1 MSYYTSYYTTFLTYA
16 WVHTLILL
24 RFTILY
30 MQHRIYVGGVW
41 LAITEHLSLL
51 EALGHCQQHIICLSL
66 LIDIHQD
73 QCDEDHDGCDDN
85 EYHCSIAWGPC
96 NRWPSKFAAY
106 NVSVVP
112 APAQSTIDC
121 TLLIRVVGTKF
132 ARPTIVCS
140 TYNKSVPSLI
150 HRVIWQN
157 LLLPSLYCALTVN
170 LSFSILPWMNLC
182 VLQWLCSLLE

>member
-30 MQHRIYVGGVW
+30 MQHRIYVGGVR

-73 QCDEDHDGCDDN
+73 QCDEDYDECDDN

-112 APAQSTIDC
+112 ACPFHHRLHSVNPCSWHQVC
-121 TLLIRVVGTKF
+121 
-132 ARPTIVCS
+132 PTHH
-140 TYNKSVPSLI
+140 SLQ
-150 HRVIWQN
+150 H
-157 LLLPSLYCALTVN
+157 
-170 LSFSILPWMNLC
+170 
-182 VLQWLCSLLE
+182 LQ